1 MDPSGWGPYYWGMLH
16 LAAMSNAPEFPELVQ
31 MFPGLLPCPTCSAD
45 FKKIIENTP
54 LTGNYFMWSVDV
66 HNQVNA
72 KLGKPQVS
80 YEDAQRRWTTSIKQ
94 PKVPLITIALVA
106 LFILLLL
113 ARR

>member
-1 MDPSGWGPYYWGMLH
+1 MDPPSWGPYYWGMLH
-16 LAAMSNAPEFPELVQ
+16 IAALANAPEFPELVQ
-31 MFPGLLPCPTCSAD
+31 MFPGLLPCSTCSAD
-45 FKKIIENTP
+45 FKKIVETTP

-80 YEDAQRRWTTSIKQ
+80 YEDAHRRWTTSE
-94 PKVPLITIALVA
+94 PKVPWITLGVIL
-106 LFILLLL
+106 LLLLLLLL

>member
-16 LAAMSNAPEFPELVQ
+16 IAAMSNAPEFPELVQ

-45 FKKIIENTP
+45 FKKIVDNTP

-80 YEDAQRRWTTSIKQ
+80 YEDAHRRWTTPIK
-94 PKVPLITIALVA
+94 PTVPWITIALVA
-106 LFILLLL
+106 LLILLLL